1 MKEKDKKSK
10 ILDESFKLFRTK
22 GTKNTSIEEITNSA
36 GVAKGTFYLYFK
48 DKYDLQEQLIVKKSN
63 ELFREALENC
73 DKEDLK
79 TFSDKLIFIINDIL
93 DNLNNNKL
101 LLKFISKNLSFG
113 LYSNRI
119 PDILSNDELSVKD
132 LFIEG
137 LKKDNINIEN
147 PDVILFLIIE
157 LVSSTCLSVITEKN
171 PVSLDEYK
179 PVLFK
184 AIKKMISEN

>member
-1 MKEKDKKSK
+1 MKEKGKKSK

-147 PDVILFLIIE
+147 PDVILFMIIE

>member
-1 MKEKDKKSK
+1 MPSYKTHA
-10 ILDESFKLFRTK
+10 IH
-22 GTKNTSIEEITNSA
+22 GEEILPNIAIKTDIN
-36 GVAKGTFYLYFK
+36 
-48 DKYDLQEQLIVKKSN
+48 
-63 ELFREALENC
+63 
-73 DKEDLK
+73 KEDLK

-147 PDVILFLIIE
+147 PDVILFMIIE

>member
-147 PDVILFLIIE
+147 PDVILFMIIE

>member
-119 PDILSNDELSVKD
+119 PDILSNDELSVKN

-147 PDVILFLIIE
+147 PDVILFMIIE